1 MYMTKY
7 EDLIKKTKNKAS
19 SVDTIAKKYK
29 MSVLDVKTIQEW
41 EERYEKE
48 HKLRQEAEGEMS
60 ILKTISVHS
69 SPEMREA
76 KAKIEELN
84 NSLERFKKENNE
96 CYNRIADLTES
107 LESKAYFKDPDY
119 KFLVDENHRLEQ
131 QYLEVMAD
139 NKKLAQQIEDRID
152 KMRKSGR

>member
-1 MYMTKY
+1 MTKY
-7 EDLIKKTKNKAS
+7 EELIKKTKNKAS

-76 KAKIEELN
+76 KAKIEELH

-107 LESKAYFKDPDY
+107 LESKDYFKDPDY

-139 NKKLAQQIEDRID
+139 NKKLAKQVAD
-152 KMRKSGR
+152 KLDQLRKSGAI